1 LFQPLQGIKVLDLS
15 MYLPGPLCS
24 QILADFGAEVI
35 KIEEIAGEWG
45 RWVDPLIG
53 RQSARFYSVN
63 RNKKSAAVNLKT
75 EKGRD
80 VFIKLLEKTDVLI
93 EQFRPGVMEKLGLNY
108 DKLKKINSGLIH
120 CAISGYGYSGPLKYT
135 AGHDL
140 NYLSIAGITSLTGSC
155 SEPAMS
161 AVQIA
166 DIGGGTLYAVIAI
179 LMALRARGVS
189 GEGQFCDISMTDGA
203 ISLLSYTLGEWSGQ
217 GILPERGSEMLTG
230 GYACYNI
237 YKTRDNKFISLG
249 AIEDKFWRNFCLRID
264 RPDYIQL
271 QWAREKQKNLI
282 DDIKAIFIEKYQ
294 QEWLDIFSD
303 LDICLTPV
311 LTLEEMSE
319 HPQVKEREM
328 LIKLP
333 DYQNSGR
340 DLFMAG
346 IPIKLSSTPGELKVQ
361 FPEVGQ
367 HTMSILQKAG
377 YNEMEIVELKEQG
390 IIKY

>member
-1 LFQPLQGIKVLDLS
+1 
-15 MYLPGPLCS
+15 
-24 QILADFGAEVI
+24 
-35 KIEEIAGEWG
+35 
-45 RWVDPLIG
+45 
-53 RQSARFYSVN
+53 
-63 RNKKSAAVNLKT
+63 
-75 EKGRD
+75 
-80 VFIKLLEKTDVLI
+80 
-93 EQFRPGVMEKLGLNY
+93 
-108 DKLKKINSGLIH
+108 
-120 CAISGYGYSGPLKYT
+120 
-135 AGHDL
+135 
-140 NYLSIAGITSLTGSC
+140 
-155 SEPAMS
+155 
-161 AVQIA
+161 
-166 DIGGGTLYAVIAI
+166 
-179 LMALRARGVS
+179 
-189 GEGQFCDISMTDGA
+189 MTDGA